1 MTTDNYHSE
10 ISISHRIKQLRLAK
24 GLTQKAFAD
33 SLGIV
38 QGYLS
43 GIERGK
49 KIPSHT
55 LLMALC
61 HIYSVRE
68 EWLSGGNGAK
78 FAEMTQPKE
87 QFPAG
92 MATGIPLLK
101 SIPEGF
107 PDRLGDGDICGYIS
121 LPDIPG
127 GCFAIIAYGDFM
139 APTIRDGDL
148 VIFKPGKA
156 IGNRSIVLLNNK
168 WGEAILRRCRVKVD
182 EVYYSAENSVYAPF
196 KADANTRILGTVV
209 VIWRKVKI

>member
-1 MTTDNYHSE
+1 MPTDIYHTE
-10 ISISHRIKQLRLAK
+10 ISISHRVKQLRLAK
-24 GLTQKAFAD
+24 GLTQKVFAA

-61 HIYSVRE
+61 HIYGVRE
-68 EWLSGGNGAK
+68 EWLSGGNGAR
-78 FAEMTQPKE
+78 FADMTQSNDY
-87 QFPAG
+87 FPAG
-92 MATGIPLLK
+92 MAAGIPLLK

-107 PDRLGDGDICGYIS
+107 PDQIGGEDICGDIS

-127 GCFAIIAYGDFM
+127 GCFATIAEGDFM

-148 VIFKPGKA
+148 VIFKPGRDA
-156 IGNRSIVLLNNK
+156 GSRGMRSFFLPK
-168 WGEAILRRCRVKVD
+168 TRCMPHSRLMQTR
-182 EVYYSAENSVYAPF
+182 EYSAPWSISGE
-196 KADANTRILGTVV
+196 R
-209 VIWRKVKI
+209 